1 MNVSFYIAKRYLFS
15 KSGNNA
21 INIITLIATLGVIV
35 GTIALF
41 IVLSVFSGLKEFSLD
56 FIKVADPDLKVS
68 VVEGKSFKIT
78 DEMVNALALDDI
90 ISYAKVVEERAFFSF
105 KEKPHIANIK
115 GVDES
120 FLQVNNIDTAIFVGE
135 WLDPELVQSA
145 VLGNGVSLALSLGA
159 YDFAAPLKVTV
170 PKPGKGYM
178 SNPKKSFSQLNLQP
192 IGVFRLTEDM
202 DKNFVFVHLAYAQQL
217 LNYSPNQVSAIEL
230 KLHPKAD
237 INRVISMLKERLGPK
252 FKVQTRAQLNAVFH
266 RMLNTENLVSYLVF
280 TLILIIALFNVIGA
294 MVMMILDKKENLHT
308 LFNLGATL
316 GNIKKIFVYQGFL
329 LSVFG
334 LLVGLA
340 LAVPFVL
347 LQKQFGL
354 IMITQTLP
362 YPIEFKWFNL
372 SVVIM
377 TIVALG
383 FLAAKIASA
392 RINEKLIKLQ

>member
-1 MNVSFYIAKRYLFS
+1 LNVSFYIAKRYLFS